1 MITIIHGGQTGTD
14 RGAHEAA
21 IGSGWSVAGYMPRD
35 RRDELGTIPEEVARF
50 LTAHEKTSYAARTA
64 ANVRAAT
71 AALLVVREAGDPRET
86 PGTAMTLEM
95 AEERRLRCLVVD
107 PSGDPA
113 TIARWIWTTL
123 LVTRRQQLS
132 LLDQSLDL
140 TPAGLLVAGPR
151 ESKWPGA
158 CVQTRV
164 LLCRV
169 AVALTEIARPEVQG
183 RDPTRAR
190 R

>member
-1 MITIIHGGQTGTD
+1 MD

-21 IGSGWSVAGYMPRD
+21 IDSAWSVAGYMPRD
-35 RRDELGTIPEEVARF
+35 RRDELGTIPDEVARF

-64 ANVRAAT
+64 ANVRMAT

-107 PSGDPA
+107 PSSDPT

-123 LVTRRQQLS
+123 LAPRAQQLLS
-132 LLDQSLDL
+132 LLGSPQDP
-140 TPAGLLVAGPR
+140 TPARLLVAGPR

-158 CVQTRV
+158 RVQTRE

-169 AVALTEIARPEVQG
+169 AVALAEIGTPSDLDGPSAHTPQ
-183 RDPTRAR
+183 
-190 R
+190 